1 MTCTSLV
8 LALAALTGCV
18 AVFDSDGDGISNADE
33 AAAGTD
39 PNNADSDGDGLRD
52 LKESKEGTDPLVA
65 DTDGDGL
72 SDGDE
77 VKKYETDPTVADS
90 DGDGADDGAE
100 IQAGLDPLNPDMD
113 RDGFLDGEEL
123 DAGSDPLDEF
133 SWDYEGGR
141 WPDSSW
147 KAEGVSIGGWEYD
160 QVLPNAT
167 FTDQFGNPVELH
179 QFFGYVIVLDFSAG
193 WCGPCQTIAQGAQEM
208 WETYREYGFI
218 ILHAMVDDYAY
229 GDGITDSEF
238 LLDWSERFG
247 LQFPV
252 LSEVGGSASD
262 ELYANGIH
270 GGSIPFMMIVNQD
283 MMIDGTYTGSQ
294 AEPQVD
300 ARVWRLV
307 GAP

>member
-1 MTCTSLV
+1 MTRTALV
-8 LALAALTGCV
+8 LALAALTGC
-18 AVFDSDGDGISNADE
+18 ASMMDSDGDGVSNADE

-39 PNNADSDGDGLRD
+39 PDNADSDGDGLRD
-52 LKESKEGTDPLVA
+52 GGENVHGTDPLVA

-77 VKKYETDPTVADS
+77 VKEYETDPLVADT
-90 DGDGADDGAE
+90 DGDGASDGVE
-100 IQAGLDPLNPDMD
+100 IDAGLDPMNPDMD

-123 DAGSDPLDEF
+123 DAASDPLDEF

-147 KAEGVSIGGWEYD
+147 KADGVSIGDWDYD

-167 FTDQFGNPVELH
+167 FTDQFGNPVQLH
-179 QFFGYVIVLDFSAG
+179 QFYGYVIVLDFSAG
-193 WCGPCQTIAQGAQEM
+193 WCGPCHTIAEGAQDM

-218 ILHAMVDDYAY
+218 ILHAMVDDYDY
-229 GDGITDSEF
+229 GDGIQDSEF
-238 LLDWSERFG
+238 LLQWSERFEI
-247 LQFPV
+247 QFPV
-252 LSEVGGSASD
+252 LNQSDGDASA
-262 ELYANGIH
+262 ELYANGLY
-270 GGSIPFMMIVNQD
+270 GGSIPFMMIVDRN

-300 ARVWRLV
+300 DRVWRLV